1 VPWSP
6 RIIPRVWS
14 FESDAKLALQLPA
27 DSDPDLSLL
36 PDIGFPLVF
45 GPLFPNEYIDM
56 IQAAR
61 NLLKEH
67 PRAEWVIP
75 GVLCIILLMQMLF
88 SVRQMSQ
95 HADEATHLYAGYR
108 ALKCSDY
115 AFGREHPP
123 LAKMLSAA
131 PLLWSDIAMDCSQ
144 REVGVDEEDQA
155 THWLYSQPDW
165 WPLLMKARLAS
176 SLTAVLLCLGVWTVA
191 RRMFGRMVAVV
202 STAVLA
208 FEPNVLGHG
217 ALVLNNIL
225 LAALFLLTIFCFYL
239 WTRERTVPLLV
250 GTGLCLGLALLT
262 KHSAV
267 LLAVLLILL
276 AAAEPWLETGEER
289 KRAARALRN
298 LGAVALIAVIA
309 AATIWCGYGMR
320 YSQARRRISD
330 SIPDERLAVMT
341 GPDLQVLKAV
351 RAMHLLP
358 QPYLDG
364 LIELRGMVT
373 RGGDMVNILGRPYSE
388 APWFFLP
395 LVTSVKLTAAFLAML
410 GIGVAGLVL
419 TGKERRKEIVF
430 LALPALLFLASSM
443 RIQRTVLGIWHL
455 FPMIPF
461 LIILAAAGCVSL
473 ARRHRWASVALVCLL
488 SFHAVSSLRVYPNYL
503 CYANEFWGGPQ
514 NLYKKL
520 PWADLNQTYWEVAQ
534 YMKQHPNTPCWLDS
548 DWMVPAE
555 KYGVPCTQMGNH
567 WEIELPTR
575 MKGIVFVS
583 STWLEIYGRQD
594 DPLEVF
600 LNSQPK
606 ALLGDGAMVVYE
618 GEFDTRLMASMTLDS
633 KVLRLLRTG
642 DRFSALSP
650 AERAVEISPTSPQAH
665 DYLCLSLAFGGYPE
679 KSLPECV
686 SALQLAKARPNS
698 EGHVSEIRV
707 HIETLAKMFNMPLPP
722 GVE

>member
-1 VPWSP
+1 
-6 RIIPRVWS
+6 
-14 FESDAKLALQLPA
+14 
-27 DSDPDLSLL
+27 
-36 PDIGFPLVF
+36 
-45 GPLFPNEYIDM
+45 M

-61 NLLKEH
+61 KLLKEH

-108 ALKCSDY
+108 ALKCRDY

-123 LAKMLSAA
+123 LAKMLSAS
-131 PLLWSDIAMDCSQ
+131 PLLWSDIPMDCSQ
-144 REVGVDEEDQA
+144 REAGVNEEDQA
-155 THWLYSQPDW
+155 THWLYSQQDW

-176 SLTAVLLCLGVWTVA
+176 SLAAVLLCLGVWTVA
-191 RRMFGRMVAVV
+191 RRMFGRTVAIV

-217 ALVLNNIL
+217 ALVLNNVL

-239 WTRERTVPLLV
+239 WTRERTIPLLV
-250 GTGLCLGLALLT
+250 GAGCCLGLALLT

-267 LLAVLLILL
+267 LLAMLLILL
-276 AAAEPWLETGEER
+276 AAVEPWLETAEER

-298 LGAVALIAVIA
+298 LGAVALIAAVA
-309 AATIWCGYGMR
+309 AATIWCGYGVR
-320 YSQARRRISD
+320 YSQATRGKSD
-330 SIPDERLAVMT
+330 IILEQELAATNAPDV
-341 GPDLQVLKAV
+341 QILKAA
-351 RAMHLLP
+351 RAVHLLP
-358 QPYLDG
+358 QPYLNG
-364 LIELRGMVT
+364 LIEMRGMVT
-373 RGGDMVNILGRPYSE
+373 SGADVVSILGQPYSE

-395 LVTSVKLTAAFLAML
+395 LVILVKLTAASLAML
-410 GIGVAGLVL
+410 AIGVAGLVL
-419 TGKERRKEIVF
+419 ICKEKRKEIVF

-473 ARRHRWASVALVCLL
+473 ARRYRWASVALVCLL
-488 SFHAVSSLRVYPNYL
+488 SLHAVSSLRVYPNYL

-520 PWADLNQTYWEVAQ
+520 PWADLNQTYWEVAR
-534 YMKQHPNTPCWLDS
+534 YMKQHPNTPCWIDS

-555 KYGVPCTQMGNH
+555 KYGVPCTEMGNH

-583 STWLEIYGRQD
+583 STWLEIYGREGH
-594 DPLEVF
+594 PLETF
-600 LNSQPK
+600 LKSQPK

-633 KVLRLLRTG
+633 RVLRLLRTG
-642 DRFSALSP
+642 DPVGSLSP
-650 AERAVEISPTSPQAH
+650 AEQAVEISPTSPQAH

-679 KSLPECV
+679 RSLPECV
-686 SALQLAKARPNS
+686 IALDLAKADPNS
-698 EGHVSEIRV
+698 QGVSEIRV
-707 HIETLAKMFNMPLPP
+707 HIETLAKMFHMPLPP